1 MNCDICAWRKGCKVR
16 KAPGAHRLK
25 CDDYFPDLSTPK
37 ARQPRKLRTP
47 EDRQPPIETRE
58 E

>member
-1 MNCDICAWRKGCKVR
+1 MDCSSCAWKTNCDVR
-16 KAPGAHRLK
+16 KAPGLHRVE
-25 CDDYFPDLSTPK
+25 CDEYFPDLSTPK

-47 EDRQPPIETRE
+47 EDRQPQFETRE